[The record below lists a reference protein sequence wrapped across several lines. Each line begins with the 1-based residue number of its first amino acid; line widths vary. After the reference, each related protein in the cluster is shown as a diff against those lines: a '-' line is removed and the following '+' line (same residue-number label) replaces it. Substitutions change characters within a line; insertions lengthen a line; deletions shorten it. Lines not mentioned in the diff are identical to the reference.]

1 LHSLSSML
9 DGRWKQG
16 RRMTSWFD
24 VSAHDLHGVHKS
36 PSEVSNNRTTHRP
49 ECDEF
54 QYLLKQVMIFDG
66 MAQIRAVQLH
76 PMFNCDGNSQAATQ
90 HGYIPLLYLHCLAMH
105 EDQYTLTRIF
115 RWNKKYIKSFRKQ
128 WLVHFVHGLSIDR

>member
-66 MAQIRAVQLH
+66 MVQIRAVQLH
-76 PMFNCDGNSQAATQ
+76 PNVQWQFSGCYPAW
-90 HGYIPLLYLHCLAMH
+90 LHTTIVLALPGH
-105 EDQYTLTRIF
+105 A
-115 RWNKKYIKSFRKQ
+115 
-128 WLVHFVHGLSIDR
+128 